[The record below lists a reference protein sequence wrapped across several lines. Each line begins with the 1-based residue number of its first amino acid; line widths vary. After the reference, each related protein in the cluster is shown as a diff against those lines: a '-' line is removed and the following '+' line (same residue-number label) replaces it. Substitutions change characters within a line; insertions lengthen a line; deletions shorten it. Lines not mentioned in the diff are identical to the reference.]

1 MNEKINSLQDFCD
14 MEALQHILR
23 SWSQAANMGVILL
36 DENNETIAGPY
47 GFPPYCHHIYDT
59 EKGRLGCMENMAKE
73 EASLLCHA
81 GLREFTIMVRLP
93 GGRQLGKII
102 CGQTILPGAEAPD
115 FRELAEGFGIPED
128 EEKLREGYSSIT
140 HKAHK
145 EMEAARELLSSIID
159 TFIEKNYSKWLSLHE
174 KIPTVPFRS

>member
-1 MNEKINSLQDFCD
+1 

-23 SWSQAANMGVILL
+23 NWSQVANMGVILL

-93 GGRQLGKII
+93 GGRQLGKSFAVRPYFPVLRLLISESW
-102 CGQTILPGAEAPD
+102 QKDSAYRRTRKSSVKDTAP
-115 FRELAEGFGIPED
+115 
-128 EEKLREGYSSIT
+128 
-140 HKAHK
+140 
-145 EMEAARELLSSIID
+145 
-159 TFIEKNYSKWLSLHE
+159 
-174 KIPTVPFRS
+174 